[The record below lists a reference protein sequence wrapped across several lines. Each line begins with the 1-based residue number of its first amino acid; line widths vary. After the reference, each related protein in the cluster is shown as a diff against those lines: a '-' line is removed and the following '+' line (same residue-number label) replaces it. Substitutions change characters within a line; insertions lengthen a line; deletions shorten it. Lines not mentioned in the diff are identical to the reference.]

1 LRLLTGTELA
11 DEFRISPALAMAL
24 PITRIEDIPRYIA
37 AMDANE
43 STLNLLAEGTDE
55 LSLDST
61 ELVQE

>member
-1 LRLLTGTELA
+1 
-11 DEFRISPALAMAL
+11 MAL